1 MLFSVDSSLL
11 GESFMDSVSGLTI
24 SIPARWQ
31 RLSEA
36 VVDRIQ
42 AGIEANRA
50 EPGRMVPEIMA
61 LFSLQ
66 EHESHLVVGHYD
78 QEQAAAG
85 LDTLLGQ
92 QRAGLEA
99 QFPGDNVLFDKFLH
113 NDTRFEQLHVIGP
126 EVAIIKLFIQRE
138 GRGIYHI
145 EYVAHQSWYE
155 THPRS
160 IESSIGTIRF
170 KQ

>member
-24 SIPARWQ
+24 SAPTRWQ

-36 VVDRIQ
+36 TVEQIQ
-42 AGIEANRA
+42 AGIEANQA
-50 EPGRMVPEIMA
+50 GSGQMVPEILA

-66 EHESHLVVGHYD
+66 EHNSHLVVGLYAS
-78 QEQAAAG
+78 EQPGAY
-85 LDTLLGQ
+85 LDSLLSQ

-99 QFPGDNVLFDKFLH
+99 QFPGNNVLFDKFLH
-113 NDTRFEQLHVIGP
+113 NDTRFHQLFVIGP
-126 EVAIIKLFIQRE
+126 ELAVIKLFVRRQD
-138 GRGIYHI
+138 RGIYHI

-155 THPRS
+155 THLNS

-170 KQ
+170 KP